1 MSHSSVCANTS
12 LKKKVNE
19 ELLEQIKQLE
29 VKLKDK
35 RRQIERKNAE
45 TDEMRRQQQLLS
57 ETTNRMQNIAYNDQL
72 IQSLGKSASLEKL
85 ANHDVHQLYQKILV
99 NDYSS
104 AKVKLQ

>member
-72 IQSLGKSASLEKL
+72 I
-85 ANHDVHQLYQKILV
+85 
-99 NDYSS
+99 
-104 AKVKLQ
+104 

>member
-1 MSHSSVCANTS
+1 MSHSSVCARTS

-72 IQSLGKSASLEKL
+72 I
-85 ANHDVHQLYQKILV
+85 
-99 NDYSS
+99 
-104 AKVKLQ
+104 

>member
-45 TDEMRRQQQLLS
+45 TDEIRRQQQLLS

-72 IQSLGKSASLEKL
+72 I
-85 ANHDVHQLYQKILV
+85 
-99 NDYSS
+99 
-104 AKVKLQ
+104 

>member
-57 ETTNRMQNIAYNDQL
+57 ETTNRMENIAYNDQL
-72 IQSLGKSASLEKL
+72 I
-85 ANHDVHQLYQKILV
+85 
-99 NDYSS
+99 
-104 AKVKLQ
+104 

>member
-1 MSHSSVCANTS
+1 MSHSSVCANIS

-57 ETTNRMQNIAYNDQL
+57 ETTNRMENIAYNDQL
-72 IQSLGKSASLEKL
+72 I
-85 ANHDVHQLYQKILV
+85 
-99 NDYSS
+99 
-104 AKVKLQ
+104 

>member
-1 MSHSSVCANTS
+1 MSHSSVCANIS

-72 IQSLGKSASLEKL
+72 I
-85 ANHDVHQLYQKILV
+85 
-99 NDYSS
+99 
-104 AKVKLQ
+104 